1 MIKKVELL
9 SPAGNLEKLKTA
21 FLYGADAVYAGS
33 TQFSLRAKADNFT
46 NSQLASGI
54 EYAHSLDKK
63 IYVAVNILPRNSD
76 LSAISNVVTII
87 NELGADAIII
97 ADPGLLS
104 LIKRKTPNLEVH
116 ISTQA
121 NITNIETAR
130 MYADLGAKRL
140 ILARELSLDEIGEI
154 ITLLP
159 NDVSVETFVH
169 GAMCMAYSGRCLLS
183 NFMANRESNR
193 GDCAQPCRWNYHLVE
208 EKRPGEYMPVYE
220 DERGT
225 YIFNSKDLCLIDHM
239 KELIDIG
246 IASLKIEG
254 RMKSVFYNAC
264 TTRAYR
270 GAIDEYYNNPSNT
283 QPNRKWLDE
292 AKAASHRQFTTG
304 FYFKSDPEAQIYT
317 TSSYLRE
324 KIFVAKVISYD
335 EETKEATLMQRNK
348 TVIGDKI
355 EFMLPNGND
364 FTQVIN
370 SMTDLYNQ
378 PIDSTPHAKMTYK
391 VKVSNPVTNGTLVRK
406 DKENNQ

>member
-1 MIKKVELL
+1 MTKKVELL
-9 SPAGNLEKLKTA
+9 SPAGNLEKLQTA

-46 NSQLASGI
+46 DSQLARGI
-54 EYAHSLDKK
+54 EYAHNLGKK
-63 IYVAVNILPRNSD
+63 VYVAVNILPRNSD
-76 LSAISNVVTII
+76 LVAISNIVTMID
-87 NELGADAIII
+87 ELGADAIII

-130 MYADLGAKRL
+130 MYVELGAKRL
-140 ILARELSLDEIGEI
+140 ILARELSLEEIGEI

-159 NDVSVETFVH
+159 KDISVETFVH

-183 NFMANRESNR
+183 NYMANRESNR

-239 KELIDIG
+239 KELIEVG

-270 GAIDEYYNNPSNT
+270 GAIDEYYNDPSIT
-283 QPNRKWLDE
+283 QPNSKWFDE
-292 AKAASHRQFTTG
+292 ASAASHRQFTTG

-335 EETKEATLMQRNK
+335 KKTKQVILMQRNK
-348 TVIGDKI
+348 IVIGDEL

-364 FTQVIN
+364 FTHIIKN
-370 SMTDLYNQ
+370 MTNLQDQ
-378 PIDSTPHAKMTYK
+378 PIESTPHAEMMYK
-391 VKVSNPVTNGTLVRK
+391 ITVNNPVTSGTLVRK
-406 DKENNQ
+406 DKEETL

>member
-1 MIKKVELL
+1 MNKLVELL

-46 NSQLASGI
+46 DSQLASGI
-54 EYAHSLDKK
+54 EYAHKLNKK
-63 IYVAVNILPRNSD
+63 VYVAVNILPRNSD
-76 LSAISNVVTII
+76 LAAISDIVTMI

-104 LIKRKTPNLEVH
+104 LIKRKTPDLEVH

-130 MYADLGAKRL
+130 MYVELGAKRL

-159 NDVSVETFVH
+159 KDVFVETFVH

-183 NFMANRESNR
+183 NYMANRESNR

-225 YIFNSKDLCLIDHM
+225 YIFNSKDLCLIEHIN
-239 KELIDIG
+239 ELIKAG
-246 IASLKIEG
+246 IASFKIEG

-270 GAIDEYYNNPSNT
+270 GAIDEYYNNDSIN
-283 QPNRKWLDE
+283 QPNSKWLNE
-292 AKAASHRQFTTG
+292 ASAASHRQFTTG

-324 KIFVAKVISYD
+324 KLFVAKVVSYD
-335 EETKEATLMQRNK
+335 EKTKQAILMQRNK
-348 TVIGDKI
+348 IVLGDKV

-364 FTQVIN
+364 FTQVIEN
-370 SMTDLYNQ
+370 MTNKQ
-378 PIDSTPHAKMTYK
+378 GKPIESTPHAEMIYHIT
-391 VKVSNPVTNGTLVRK
+391 VKNPVISGTLVRK
-406 DKENNQ
+406 DKEENL